1 MRRQIAAAVL
11 AGAMLLAGG
20 NALADGMER
29 GSIKDVPVTP
39 TWSGFYL
46 GLGVGYGMVFG
57 DNKYSDST
65 PVNQSWTNDGLAGGF
80 GTVVLGFDRQF
91 REHYVL
97 GVFTEF
103 DWASMEGHF
112 RNDLPPAT
120 DDTFRLRDAYSIGGR
135 AGFLLTPTSLLYATG
150 GYTWAWIKNNG
161 YFDIFDEDTNTLFP
175 GRNPRVQGPFVG
187 VGMETQL
194 GRNWSL
200 RGEARYTMF
209 DDIVTN
215 SGNTALGVSFV
226 DRMEANMLTA
236 RLAVTYK
243 WNRDEVREVAPIK

>member
-1 MRRQIAAAVL
+1 MRKQIAAALL
-11 AGAMLLAGG
+11 AGSMLLTGG

-29 GSIKDVPVTP
+29 GSLKDVPVVP

-46 GLGVGYGMVFG
+46 GVGVGYGMVHG
-57 DNKYSDST
+57 DNKYSDNT
-65 PVNQSWTNDGLAGGF
+65 PFNQSWTNDGLAGGF

-120 DDTFRLRDAYSIGGR
+120 DDTFRLRDAYSIGAR

-215 SGNTALGVSFV
+215 SGTTALGVSFV

>member
-1 MRRQIAAAVL
+1 
-11 AGAMLLAGG
+11 
-20 NALADGMER
+20 MER